1 MLGHDNLNHSYNRRA
16 ASEVADDNSSVG
28 HDAES
33 DSEDEGEDVGMD
45 PADWGYPLHFDHDE
59 EDREEEEDEGPG
71 MHFWDWHWG
80 NETSANNEEPPTLDH
95 NQSNTQP
102 GPHRSQRIPAN
113 APWYLFPTKEELAY
127 PLIVN
132 HMEFVPHDPQGHNI
146 HSLHQSTKWRED
158 LTRNLRVPMVTDGGK
173 HFYIYEPVGLVPRQG
188 DSAIVVPI
196 FFFKQGGK
204 LYSKCIKPK
213 YITPRLCLQREFDI
227 CIPDSVH
234 FNHPDL
240 MVIPVQE
247 FQLIYSELVTFH
259 GLHKKHTSSSCV
271 LNTHTA
277 FGEGT
282 FPGEISYPNPWRICA
297 QNRVI
302 RNVPI
307 TLYADDTSG
316 NQSKRWNKHVSY
328 CFTLSGLSP
337 KLTNMEYNC
346 HFIATSNQAGPLEI
360 AEPIIAELN
369 ELATHGS
376 IAYDAQ
382 LGQAVLFMTD
392 LCYIG
397 SYAFQT
403 HIIDMKSYIWNLTNH
418 IRHFL
423 YAISKISGR
432 QANKPKLHV
441 LLHLPG
447 SIRRFGPAS
456 LLATEKFES
465 FHGIVMT
472 HAIHFNKKSPGKDL
486 AISFGDF
493 QIKRALFLGTR
504 LYDHKDKR
512 YFQAS
517 QGILDFFANNPLIQ
531 QSLAYNSD
539 LISSSH
545 YPCQHGHYGP
555 QPPEEQIS
563 VRLKTK
569 FHNSNIKKVAAIK
582 ISSKKIHREGSWVLV
597 SIKCIVIVKWHAGNN

>member
-1 MLGHDNLNHSYNRRA
+1 MSTSGFERLPNTGGPQKYRCVICDNARPCLKGSFNKHRTSVRHQDKLKQLNFLSEVAQRNRQDNLNHSYNRRA

-28 HDAES
+28 QNAES

-59 EDREEEEDEGPG
+59 EDREEEEEEGPG
-71 MHFWDWHWG
+71 MNFWDWHWG

-95 NQSNTQP
+95 NQSDTQP
-102 GPHRSQRIPAN
+102 GPQRSQRIPAN
-113 APWYLFPTKEELAY
+113 ALWYPFPTKEYMIASLILGYLHNVMSRTMYNHLRLISTLCVVNLPHWDTIRRFRAKPREMTKVDVIENQTELAN
-127 PLIVN
+127 PLVVN
-132 HMEFVPHDPQGHNI
+132 HMEFFTHDPQGHNI
-146 HSLHQSTKWRED
+146 HSLYQSTKWRED
-158 LTRNLRVPMVTDGGK
+158 LPRNLRVPMVTHGGK

-188 DSAIVVPI
+188 DSAIVGPI

-204 LYSKCIKPK
+204 LHSKCIKPK

-259 GLHKKHTSSSCV
+259 GLHKKKTSSSCV
-271 LNTHTA
+271 LNTLTA

-282 FPGEISYPNPWRICA
+282 FPEEISYPNPWRIRA

-302 RNVPI
+302 RHVPI

-337 KLTNMEYNC
+337 KLTNMEYDC

-382 LGQAVLFMTD
+382 LRQEVHFM
-392 LCYIG
+392 
-397 SYAFQT
+397 AHQT
-403 HIIDMKSYIWNLTNH
+403 IH
-418 IRHFL
+418 
-423 YAISKISGR
+423 AEC
-432 QANKPKLHV
+432 
-441 LLHLPG
+441 
-447 SIRRFGPAS
+447 
-456 LLATEKFES
+456 ATCNA
-465 FHGIVMT
+465 H
-472 HAIHFNKKSPGKDL
+472 KKR
-486 AISFGDF
+486 
-493 QIKRALFLGTR
+493 KRV
-504 LYDHKDKR
+504 
-512 YFQAS
+512 
-517 QGILDFFANNPLIQ
+517 P
-531 QSLAYNSD
+531 
-539 LISSSH
+539 
-545 YPCQHGHYGP
+545 
-555 QPPEEQIS
+555 
-563 VRLKTK
+563 
-569 FHNSNIKKVAAIK
+569 
-582 ISSKKIHREGSWVLV
+582 
-597 SIKCIVIVKWHAGNN
+597 